1 MTKESYGDHIGP
13 SSVFAP
19 RVAASGG
26 AHGPKLILYSP
37 RAERPPEV
45 HFVSNSIV
53 YFNNNYNLT
62 NSIVYFNNNYNFN
75 CIIIREAIAL

>member
-26 AHGPKLILYSP
+26 AHGPKLILYS
-37 RAERPPEV
+37 EV